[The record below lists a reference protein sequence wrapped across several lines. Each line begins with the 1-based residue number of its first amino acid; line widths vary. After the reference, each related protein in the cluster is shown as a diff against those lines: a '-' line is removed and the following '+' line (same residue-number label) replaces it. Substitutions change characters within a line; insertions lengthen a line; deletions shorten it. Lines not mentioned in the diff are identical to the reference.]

1 MNKTSNKSKYANV
14 SPIQSMRD
22 ILIKAIQS
30 ERIADNGTERYSA
43 AEEQLLIEK
52 VDHICRDA
60 D

>member
-1 MNKTSNKSKYANV
+1 MNKTNNESSYTKV

-30 ERIADNGTERYSA
+30 ERIANNGAERYSI
-43 AEEQLLIEK
+43 AEEQQLIEK
-52 VDHICRDA
+52 VDYICRDT